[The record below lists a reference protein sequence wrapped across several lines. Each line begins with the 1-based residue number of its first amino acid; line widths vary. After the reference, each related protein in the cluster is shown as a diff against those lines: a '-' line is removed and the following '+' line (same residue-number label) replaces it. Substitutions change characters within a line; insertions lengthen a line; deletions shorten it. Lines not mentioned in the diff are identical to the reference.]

1 MRFGHLVEA
10 KIYVGY
16 SSLMMMRTYQ
26 MRIGRGDYCGSYS
39 VDSMLLGTC
48 ISMMTG
54 VASLGMLL
62 RLYHLTKGH
71 FQSDV
76 GLL

>member
-1 MRFGHLVEA
+1 MEA
-10 KIYVGY
+10 KTYAGY

-39 VDSMLLGTC
+39 VDSMLLETY

-54 VASLGMLL
+54 AASLGTPRHLFHPTMDRF
-62 RLYHLTKGH
+62 RL
-71 FQSDV
+71 DV